1 MTEQAQPEIIS
12 TSPPRPFP
20 GLWPS
25 IGWVV
30 LFFALQI
37 IVGVATFAVAIA
49 IDDSERGVADLSQDL
64 TILALPTNWVLVF
77 ASLIMVG
84 LLWLYL
90 RKDGRVAAIKLDR
103 WSQISPGKTIGLAVL
118 AIGAGL
124 AFNYAYATYV
134 VPDIEVQAMLNQ
146 LLKAI
151 PDTLPNNALLFV
163 AIAVIAPVL
172 EEVLFRGLLQNS
184 LASRMPA
191 WAAILISAAVFGVA
205 HLDINAF
212 PPLMVMGFA
221 FGYLY
226 HKTGSLRVNITMH
239 MANNAAAVLL
249 S

>member
-1 MTEQAQPEIIS
+1 MTEQAQPAIIS
-12 TSPPRPFP
+12 ASPPRPFP
-20 GLWPS
+20 GLWSS

-49 IDDSERGVADLSQDL
+49 IDDSGRSLTDLSSDL
-64 TILALPTNWVLVF
+64 TFLALPTIWGLVF

-90 RKDGRVAAIKLDR
+90 RKHDRVAAIKLDR

-118 AIGAGL
+118 VIGAGL
-124 AFNYAYATYV
+124 IFNYAYATYI
-134 VPDIEVQAMLNQ
+134 VPDVEIQAMLNQ

-151 PDTLPNNALLFV
+151 PDTMPNNVLLFV

-184 LASRMPA
+184 LANRMPT
-191 WAAILISAAVFGVA
+191 WAAIAIASAVFGVA
-205 HLDINAF
+205 HLDFNAF
-212 PPLMVMGFA
+212 PPLMAMGIA

-226 HKTGSLRVNITMH
+226 HKTGSLLVNIAMH
-239 MANNAAAVLL
+239 MVNNAAAMLL
-249 S
+249 T